1 MIGVIYMNSFK
12 ESLRVEN
19 NIQNENKN
27 LSLIMQYI
35 QIEMEENR
43 EWDKE
48 DGIDVTA
55 EDYIPYADVTERRL
69 TNLLNYRNIRTKQ
82 AFLSKLNFGNNT
94 RKERAMMSELDKDR
108 REKHNLALTSLRGL
122 VDFAKKHNLEPIYNG
137 PMLSEEEIESH
148 SSSTYDTRMEMTDAF
163 LKILSDLQTYTSE
176 ICSDKD
182 VRNILNN
189 ISTQIHKSNRD
200 YGVKKELT
208 HDDGDIIF
216 ENFDNEPSL

>member
-1 MIGVIYMNSFK
+1 MNSFK
-12 ESLRVEN
+12 ESLKVE
-19 NIQNENKN
+19 ISHEMENKN

-35 QIEMEENR
+35 QTEMKENI

-55 EDYIPYADVTERRL
+55 EDYTPEADVTERRL
-69 TNLLNYRNIRTKQ
+69 MNLLEYRNIRTKQ
-82 AFLSKLNFGNNT
+82 AFLAKLNYGNNT

-108 REKHNLALTSLRGL
+108 REKHNLALTSLKGL

-148 SSSTYDTRMEMTDAF
+148 SSTTYDTRMEMTDAF
-163 LKILSDLQTYTSE
+163 LQILSDLQAYTSE
-176 ICSDKD
+176 TCSNKD
-182 VRNILNN
+182 IRSVLNN
-189 ISTQIHKSNRD
+189 ISNQIHKSNRD

-208 HDDGDIIF
+208 HDDGDIVF
-216 ENFDNEPSL
+216 ESFDNSLSL